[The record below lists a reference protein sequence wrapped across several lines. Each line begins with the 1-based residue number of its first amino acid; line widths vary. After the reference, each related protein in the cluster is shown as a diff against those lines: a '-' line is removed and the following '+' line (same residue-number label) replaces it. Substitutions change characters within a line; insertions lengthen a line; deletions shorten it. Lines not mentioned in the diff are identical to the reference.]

1 MLASF
6 VNNEN
11 TYDDVTYTHI
21 FQLPSL
27 LIS

>member
-1 MLASF
+1 MLASV

-11 TYDDVTYTHI
+11 TYDDVTDIHI
-21 FQLPSL
+21 FQFPSL

>member
-11 TYDDVTYTHI
+11 TYDDVTDIHI
-21 FQLPSL
+21 FQLPSP

>member
-1 MLASF
+1 MLACF
-6 VNNEN
+6 VKNEN
-11 TYDDVTYTHI
+11 TYDDVTDIHI